1 MELKRRAHRS
11 PPWTRLGKVSR
22 VVVAHNPVGPADD
35 PSTSDVLAQV
45 ELVAGALAELGVA
58 VTRLA
63 VADWRIWED
72 LQGLGTIHGLGSPGI
87 LGTAGGPALDPGTV
101 VFNLVE
107 APPGMP
113 GVHPATAAVLE
124 LLGLPFSGSSAA
136 ALWLSTD
143 KLATRAVLAAE
154 GLPVP
159 AGGRLDG
166 LGDPFGHGSHRRD
179 GRDQR
184 DGRDGP
190 NGRHGHGGHGGA
202 EVLDR
207 VPPPWILKPACED
220 ASLGLDGDAVC
231 ATREAALAR
240 AAELLRRFPGQP
252 LVVERYL
259 PGRELNVSLLAAPAA
274 REPRLGQSHDPR
286 HPRHPRHPPIVLPV
300 AEIEFVDY
308 PPGMPRI
315 VGYEAKWQ
323 PDSFAYT
330 HTVRRFPS
338 EAAAAPLLEEARR
351 LALAAWRACGLSGY
365 GRVDLRLDERGA
377 PHVLEVN
384 ANPCLAADAGF
395 MAAAEEAGL
404 TAAEVIS
411 RILADA
417 VARHR
422 GDRRERV
429 DRRDRV
435 DHLERVD
442 RADRRERRQA
452 APAPSLPLAGGVL
465 L

>member
-1 MELKRRAHRS
+1 MELKARAHRAG
-11 PPWTRLGKVSR
+11 WSR
-22 VVVAHNPVGPADD
+22 PGRVARVIVAHNPVGAADD

-45 ELVAGALAELGVA
+45 ELVAGALAELGIA
-58 VTRLA
+58 ATRLG

-72 LQGLGTIHGLGSPGI
+72 LQRLGAAQGRGGPGGPGGPGGR
-87 LGTAGGPALDPGTV
+87 GTAGPAALAPGTV

-107 APPGMP
+107 APPGRP
-113 GVHPATAAVLE
+113 GVHPATAAALE

-143 KLATRAVLAAE
+143 KLATRALLAAE
-154 GLPVP
+154 GVPVP
-159 AGGRLDG
+159 PGGRLDR
-166 LGDPFGHGSHRRD
+166 LGDP
-179 GRDQR
+179 
-184 DGRDGP
+184 GP
-190 NGRHGHGGHGGA
+190 CGT

-207 VPPPWILKPACED
+207 VPPPWILKPAYED
-220 ASLGLDGDAVC
+220 ASLGQDGDAVC
-231 ATREAALAR
+231 ATRETALAR

-259 PGRELNVSLLAAPAA
+259 PGRELNVSLLAAP
-274 REPRLGQSHDPR
+274 PRDQRDQRDLRGPR
-286 HPRHPRHPPIVLPV
+286 DQRHPPMVLPV
-300 AEIEFVDY
+300 AEIEFQDY

-323 PDSFAYT
+323 PESFAYT
-330 HTVRRFPS
+330 HTVRRFPR
-338 EAAAAPLLEEARR
+338 EAAEARLLAEARR

-365 GRVDLRLDERGA
+365 GRVDLRLDEHGV

-395 MAAAEEAGL
+395 MAAAGEAGL

-422 GDRRERV
+422 ADCRERAE
-429 DRRDRV
+429 RQ
-435 DHLERVD
+435 ERVE
-442 RADRRERRQA
+442 RVARLERRQP
-452 APAPSLPLAGGVL
+452 APAPSLPLAGGVAS
-465 L
+465 

>member
-1 MELKRRAHRS
+1 MELKARAHRARWS
-11 PPWTRLGKVSR
+11 RPDKVAR

-45 ELVAGALAELGVA
+45 ELVAGALAELGIA
-58 VTRLA
+58 ATRLGI
-63 VADWRIWED
+63 ADWRIWED
-72 LQGLGTIHGLGSPGI
+72 LQRLAAQGP
-87 LGTAGGPALDPGTV
+87 GGPGSRGVAGPAGLAPGTV

-113 GVHPATAAVLE
+113 GVHPATAAALE

-143 KLATRAVLAAE
+143 KLATRALLAAE
-154 GLPVP
+154 GVPVP
-159 AGGRLDG
+159 AGGRLDH
-166 LGDPFGHGSHRRD
+166 LDDP
-179 GRDQR
+179 
-184 DGRDGP
+184 GP
-190 NGRHGHGGHGGA
+190 CGTA
-202 EVLDR
+202 VLDR

-231 ATREAALAR
+231 ATRAAALAR

-259 PGRELNVSLLAAPAA
+259 PGRELNVSLLAAPPA
-274 REPRLGQSHDPR
+274 DPR
-286 HPRHPRHPPIVLPV
+286 DSRDQRQPPIILPV

-315 VGYEAKWQ
+315 VSYEAKWQ
-323 PDSFAYT
+323 PESFAYT
-330 HTVRRFPS
+330 HTVRRFPG
-338 EAAAAPLLEEARR
+338 ETGEAPLLAEARR

-365 GRVDLRLDERGA
+365 GRVDLRLDEHGV

-404 TAAEVIS
+404 CAAEVIS

-422 GDRRERV
+422 LDRRERV
-429 DRRDRV
+429 GRQERADRV
-435 DHLERVD
+435 VRVE
-442 RADRRERRQA
+442 RRERRQP
-452 APAPSLPLAGGVL
+452 APAHALPLAGGVAS
-465 L
+465 

>member
-1 MELKRRAHRS
+1 MELKARAHRVGWS
-11 PPWTRLGKVSR
+11 RPGKVAR
-22 VVVAHNPVGPADD
+22 VIVAHNPVGAADD

-45 ELVAGALAELGVA
+45 ELVAGALAELGIA
-58 VTRLA
+58 ATRLG

-72 LQGLGTIHGLGSPGI
+72 LQRLATQGPGGPGTRGPGTRGPGTR
-87 LGTAGGPALDPGTV
+87 GTAGPAALAPGTV

-113 GVHPATAAVLE
+113 GVHPATAAALE

-143 KLATRAVLAAE
+143 KLAARALLAAE

-159 AGGRLDG
+159 PGGRLDH
-166 LGDPFGHGSHRRD
+166 LGDP
-179 GRDQR
+179 
-184 DGRDGP
+184 GP
-190 NGRHGHGGHGGA
+190 GGA

-207 VPPPWILKPACED
+207 VPPPWILKPAYED

-259 PGRELNVSLLAAPAA
+259 PGRELNVSLLAAP
-274 REPRLGQSHDPR
+274 PRDQRDQRLR
-286 HPRHPRHPPIVLPV
+286 RHPPMVLPV
-300 AEIEFVDY
+300 AEIEFEDF

-323 PDSFAYT
+323 PESFAYT
-330 HTVRRFPS
+330 HTVRRFPR
-338 EAAAAPLLEEARR
+338 EAASAPLLAEARR

-365 GRVDLRLDERGA
+365 GRVDLRLDERGV

-395 MAAAEEAGL
+395 MAAAAEAGL

-417 VARHR
+417 VARHG

-429 DRRDRV
+429 DCRPRADRADRADPADRV
-435 DHLERVD
+435 
-442 RADRRERRQA
+442 DRRERRQA
-452 APAPSLPLAGGVL
+452 APAPSLPRAGGVSL
-465 L
+465 